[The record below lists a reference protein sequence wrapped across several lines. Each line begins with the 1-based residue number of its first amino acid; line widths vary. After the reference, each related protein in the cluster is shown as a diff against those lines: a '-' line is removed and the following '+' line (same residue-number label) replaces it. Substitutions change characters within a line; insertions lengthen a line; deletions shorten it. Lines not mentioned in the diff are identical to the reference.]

1 MGGVY
6 GRWGAPRHHPEVPRN
21 VLVRVLPSLAMRRPL
36 AWAGAYALLS
46 TILAIVFASAIL
58 LGPYRA
64 VQRSDYMT
72 YHMAARIVLDG
83 HGACLYD
90 ERCQADEQFEL
101 IGEEP
106 TFVHGPLPYNDPP
119 WFAALV
125 VPLGWLPLSA
135 GFAIFTLLA
144 LATLAWGTWRAA
156 THAGLSGL
164 APRLLATILVLT
176 AWPTVLAAIR
186 GQSTL
191 LAAGLLGL
199 SVGLARYQSG
209 LALGLSLVKPTVAP
223 LWGAWQLLGGHWR
236 AVGTALLTG
245 AVFLLLAAVVVS
257 PQALIDYPGHLVGV
271 AGADAVGVHPEEMVN
286 WRGAA
291 QRLDLG
297 LWFVIGGTAITLA
310 LVAIA
315 WMRSHSRHLGAAA
328 AFIATPLVVPHANQH
343 LFAAAT
349 IGILLAVIAVPEL
362 RGRLAAVAIVLHLV
376 AWGGVALSGQAG
388 AWLLFGLELGWL
400 LLVVWMT
407 GRRTD

>member
-1 MGGVY
+1 M
-6 GRWGAPRHHPEVPRN
+6 
-21 VLVRVLPSLAMRRPL
+21 
-36 AWAGAYALLS
+36 AWAVAYALLS
-46 TILAIVFASAIL
+46 TIMAFVFASAIL
-58 LGPYRA
+58 SGPYRA

-106 TFVHGPLPYNDPP
+106 TFVNGPLPYNDPP

-125 VPLGWLPLSA
+125 VPLGWLPLPA
-135 GFAIFTLLA
+135 GLAIFTLLA
-144 LATLAWGTWRAA
+144 LAILAWGTWRAA
-156 THAGLSGL
+156 THAGLMGL
-164 APRLLATILVLT
+164 GPRLLATILVLT

-209 LALGLSLVKPTVAP
+209 LALGLSLLKPTVAP

-236 AVGTALLTG
+236 AVGTAALIG
-245 AVFLLLAAVVVS
+245 AAYLLLAAVVVS
-257 PQALIDYPGHLVGV
+257 PQALIDYPGYLIGV
-271 AGADAVGVHPEEMVN
+271 AADNSVGVHPDEMVN

-297 LWFVIGGTAITLA
+297 VWFVIGGSLGTLA
-310 LVAIA
+310 LVGLA
-315 WMRSHSRHLGAAA
+315 WMRSQSRHLGAAA

-343 LFAAAT
+343 LFVLAT
-349 IGILLAVIAVPEL
+349 IGILLAVLAVPEL
-362 RGRLAAVAIVLHLV
+362 RRRLATVAIVLHLI
-376 AWGGVALSGQAG
+376 AWGGVALGGQGG

-400 LLVVWMT
+400 LLVVWMS
-407 GRRTD
+407 GRGTD

>member
-1 MGGVY
+1 M
-6 GRWGAPRHHPEVPRN
+6 
-21 VLVRVLPSLAMRRPL
+21 
-36 AWAGAYALLS
+36 AWAVAYALLS
-46 TILAIVFASAIL
+46 TIMAVVFASAIL

-72 YHMAARIVLDG
+72 VHMAARIVLDG
-83 HGACLYD
+83 NGACLYD
-90 ERCQADEQFEL
+90 ERCQAEEQFEL

-119 WFAALV
+119 WLAALV
-125 VPLGWLPLSA
+125 APLGLLPLAA
-135 GFAIFTLLA
+135 GFAIFTVLA
-144 LATLAWGTWRAA
+144 LTILAWGTWRAA

-164 APRLLATILVLT
+164 GPRLLATILVLT

-199 SVGLARYQSG
+199 SVGLARYRSG
-209 LALGLSLVKPTVAP
+209 LALGLSLLKPTVAP
-223 LWGAWQLLGGHWR
+223 LWGVWQLLGGHWR

-245 AVFLLLAAVVVS
+245 AAFLLLAAVIVS
-257 PQALIDYPGHLVGV
+257 PQALIDYPGYLVGV
-271 AGADAVGVHPEEMVN
+271 AGDNSVGVHPEEMVN

-291 QRLDLG
+291 QRLDVG
-297 LWFVIGGTAITLA
+297 LWFVIGGSLITLA
-310 LVAIA
+310 LVALA
-315 WMRSHSRHLGAAA
+315 WMRTQSRHLGAAA

-343 LFAAAT
+343 LFVLAS

-362 RGRLAAVAIVLHLV
+362 RRRLATVAIVLHLV
-376 AWGGVALSGQAG
+376 AWGGVALDGQMG

-400 LLVVWMT
+400 VVVVWIS

>member
-1 MGGVY
+1 M
-6 GRWGAPRHHPEVPRN
+6 
-21 VLVRVLPSLAMRRPL
+21 

-46 TILAIVFASAIL
+46 TIVAVVFAGGIL

-90 ERCQADEQFEL
+90 ERCQADEQLEL
-101 IGEEP
+101 IGVEP
-106 TFVHGPLPYNDPP
+106 TFVNGPLPYNDPP

-125 VPLGWLPLSA
+125 VPLGWLPLTT

-144 LATLAWGTWRAA
+144 LAMLAWGTWRAA

-164 APRLLATILVLT
+164 APRVLATILVLT

-199 SVGLARYQSG
+199 SVGLARYRSG
-209 LALGLSLVKPTVAP
+209 LALGLSLLKPTVAP

-236 AVGTALLTG
+236 AVGTAFVTWV
-245 AVFLLLAAVVVS
+245 VFLLVTGFVVS
-257 PQALIDYPGHLVGV
+257 PQALIDYPGHLLGV
-271 AGADAVGVHPEEMVN
+271 AGANAVGVHPEEMVN

-291 QRLDLG
+291 ERLDLG
-297 LWFVIGGTAITLA
+297 LWFVIGGSLITLA
-310 LVAIA
+310 LVAFA
-315 WMRSHSRHLGAAA
+315 WMRSPSRHLAAAA
-328 AFIATPLVVPHANQH
+328 AFIATPMVVPHANQH
-343 LFAAAT
+343 LFVLAT
-349 IGILLAVIAVPEL
+349 IGILLAVVAVPEL
-362 RGRLAAVAIVLHLV
+362 RGRLATVAIVLHLV
-376 AWGGVALSGQAG
+376 AWGGVALDGQAG

-400 LLVVWMT
+400 LVVVWMT
-407 GRRTD
+407 GSREQTDFAQSSS

>member
-1 MGGVY
+1 M
-6 GRWGAPRHHPEVPRN
+6 
-21 VLVRVLPSLAMRRPL
+21 
-36 AWAGAYALLS
+36 AWAVAYALLS
-46 TILAIVFASAIL
+46 TIVALVFASAIL

-90 ERCQADEQFEL
+90 QRCQADAQFEL

-106 TFVHGPLPYNDPP
+106 TFVHGPLPFNDPP

-125 VPLGWLPLSA
+125 VPLGLLPLAA
-135 GFAIFTLLA
+135 GFAIFTVLA
-144 LATLAWGTWRAA
+144 LAILAWGTWRAA

-164 APRLLATILVLT
+164 GPRLLATILVLT

-191 LAAGLLGL
+191 LAAGLIGL
-199 SVGLARYQSG
+199 SVGLARYRSG
-209 LALGLSLVKPTVAP
+209 LALGLSLLKPTVAP

-245 AVFLLLAAVVVS
+245 VAFLVLAAVVVS
-257 PQALIDYPGHLVGV
+257 PQALIDYPGYLVGV
-271 AGADAVGVHPEEMVN
+271 AGDNSVGVHPEEMVN

-297 LWFVIGGTAITLA
+297 LWFVIGGSLVTLS
-310 LVAIA
+310 LVALA
-315 WMRSHSRHLGAAA
+315 WMRTQSRHLGAAA

-343 LFAAAT
+343 LFVLAT

-362 RGRLAAVAIVLHLV
+362 RRRLATVAILLHLV
-376 AWGGVALSGQAG
+376 AWGGVALDGQTG

-400 LLVVWMT
+400 VVVVWIS

>member
-1 MGGVY
+1 M
-6 GRWGAPRHHPEVPRN
+6 
-21 VLVRVLPSLAMRRPL
+21 
-36 AWAGAYALLS
+36 AWAVAYALLS
-46 TILAIVFASAIL
+46 TIMTLVLASAIL

-72 YHMAARIVLDG
+72 VHMAARIVLDG

-90 ERCQADEQFEL
+90 ERCQAEEQFEL

-119 WFAALV
+119 WLAALV
-125 VPLGWLPLSA
+125 VPLGLLPLTA
-135 GFAIFTLLA
+135 GFAIFTVLA
-144 LATLAWGTWRAA
+144 LAILAWGTWRAA

-164 APRLLATILVLT
+164 GPRLLATILVLT

-199 SVGLARYQSG
+199 SVGLARYRSG
-209 LALGLSLVKPTVAP
+209 LALGLSLLKPTVAP

-236 AVGTALLTG
+236 AVGTAVLTG
-245 AVFLLLAAVVVS
+245 VAFLVLAALVVS
-257 PQALIDYPGHLVGV
+257 PQALIDYPGYLVRV
-271 AGADAVGVHPEEMVN
+271 AGDNSVGVHPEEMVN

-297 LWFVIGGTAITLA
+297 LWFVIGGSLITLA
-310 LVAIA
+310 LVAVA
-315 WMRSHSRHLGAAA
+315 WMRSQSRHLGAAA

-343 LFAAAT
+343 LFVLAT

-362 RGRLAAVAIVLHLV
+362 RRRLVTVAIVLHLV
-376 AWGGVALSGQAG
+376 AWGGVALDGQMG

-400 LLVVWMT
+400 VVVVWIS